1 MAQQLHTLQN
11 DHWQVGILPGTG
23 ASIAYGRVRHN
34 SDWVDVLRPTDEGDY
49 DNPSKCASFIMMPYS
64 NRIRAAQFRFNGQE
78 YQLEANNQAEGV
90 AQHGDVRRRAWQVA
104 EADAQHITLTIDSR
118 DFDDINFPFAFSARA
133 EYRLED
139 DEFSMGLALKSE
151 DSQPFPAGFGHHPYF
166 VRYGT
171 GASVLLEMPC
181 EQYYEMEASLP
192 TGAAVAIP
200 DYLDFRVL
208 RPLGDHVYNDLLTG
222 RQEALTARI
231 IYPAWKTEIAM
242 YSDPIF
248 EHVILFAPEDKPFF
262 AVEPVT
268 NASDGFNLYEQGVPG
283 TGVFVLQPGAT
294 QHGEVRL
301 QVKDT

>member
-1 MAQQLHTLQN
+1 MAQQLHALQN

-23 ASIAYGRVRHN
+23 ASIAYGRVRHHD
-34 SDWVDVLRPTDEGDY
+34 DWVDVLRPTDEADY

-64 NRIRAAQFRFNGQE
+64 NRIRAAKFRFNGQA
-78 YQLEANNQAEGV
+78 YQLEANNEAERV

-104 EADAQHITLTIDSR
+104 EADAQHISLTFDSR
-118 DFDDINFPFAFSARA
+118 DFGDINFPFAFSARA

-139 DEFSMGLALKSE
+139 DEFIMGLALASE
-151 DSQPFPAGFGHHPYF
+151 DSQPYPAGFGHHPYF

-171 GASVLLEMPC
+171 GASVLLEIPC
-181 EQYYEMEASLP
+181 ERYYEMEANLP

-208 RPLGDHVYNDLLTG
+208 RPLGDYVYNDLLTG

-248 EHVILFAPEDKPFF
+248 EHVVLYAPEDKPFF

-283 TGVFVLQPGAT
+283 TGVFVLQPGAA
-294 QHGEVRL
+294 QRGEIRL